1 MKRRFAGRPG
11 HRRTG
16 TAYDRQVAGSIS
28 RDDVAHVA
36 RLARLDVTD
45 DELERFT
52 VQLAAVVDHF
62 ADVAALDTSGVPP
75 TAHPLPLANVLR
87 DDVPRPGVDRDELL
101 AQAPSAE
108 DGRFRVPRILGEA
121 P

>member
-1 MKRRFAGRPG
+1 MRRAWGRGCAWPRYSSRILRASAIHSSERKRYFATARTVAGVKRRFAGRPG

-52 VQLAAVVDHF
+52 EQLAAVLDH
-62 ADVAALDTSGVPP
+62 ASDVAALDLEGVPP
-75 TAHPLPLANVLR
+75 
-87 DDVPRPGVDRDELL
+87 
-101 AQAPSAE
+101 
-108 DGRFRVPRILGEA
+108 
-121 P
+121 